1 MARIG
6 IIGGS
11 FDPVHYGHL
20 LLAEFGREQCELDEV
35 WFIPTDISP
44 FKKSGGQATNT
55 QRRDM
60 LTLAIA
66 GHPGFSIDEIEWKR
80 GGVSYTYETL
90 ETLSEEYS
98 EHEFFFL
105 MGADSLADF
114 PQWKNPRRICE
125 LATLAIVSRAGNPAP
140 ELSGLRPLVDNQYL
154 KQVTDAQI
162 KMPAMD
168 LSSSEIRRR
177 IALQQS
183 IRFQIPRGVEQYIK
197 TQGLYL
203 KET

>member
-1 MARIG
+1 MFAFMHD
-6 IIGGS
+6 II
-11 FDPVHYGHL
+11 
-20 LLAEFGREQCELDEV
+20 
-35 WFIPTDISP
+35 
-44 FKKSGGQATNT
+44 
-55 QRRDM
+55 
-60 LTLAIA
+60 
-66 GHPGFSIDEIEWKR
+66 
-80 GGVSYTYETL
+80 YETL

-140 ELSGLRPLVDNQYL
+140 DLSVLSPLVDNQYL

>member
-1 MARIG
+1 MR
-6 IIGGS
+6 
-11 FDPVHYGHL
+11 FQKQRFHLHL
-20 LLAEFGREQCELDEV
+20 LLQQCDLDEV

-44 FKKSGGQATNT
+44 FKKSGSQATNA
-55 QRRDM
+55 QRLDM
-60 LTLAIA
+60 LRLAIA
-66 GHPGFSIDEIEWKR
+66 SQPGFSINELEWKR

-90 ETLSEEYS
+90 ETLTEKHPD
-98 EHEFFFL
+98 HEFFLL

-114 PQWKNPRRICE
+114 PQWKNPQRICE

-140 ELSGLRPLVDNQYL
+140 DLSVLSPLVDNQYL